1 MTRYKGRVT
10 PKKIARLYPHVVEV
24 MVPPGGLGRRIYD
37 MHAFHRQRGIRDQ
50 HLPRRRDDE
59 HDYSRWCFADRVHA
73 LALTLE
79 FSGTS
84 LPVQVRERA
93 AVRPRTPMSA
103 LDQKQTFAPQKA
115 MSALPPKADM
125 CGATTDA
132 R

>member
-1 MTRYKGRVT
+1 
-10 PKKIARLYPHVVEV
+10 

-59 HDYSRWCFADRVHA
+59 HDYIRWCFADRVHA
-73 LALTLE
+73 LAFALE
-79 FSGTS
+79 FSGTL

-93 AVRPRTPMSA
+93 AVRPMSA

-115 MSALPPKADM
+115 MSALPPIATAKADSCNAIFAEAM
-125 CGATTDA
+125 FPYIFVDE
-132 R
+132 